1 MTPLVTAT
9 WGQLAPTLVP
19 LVVAAVW
26 VTWAAMRGA
35 R

>member
-1 MTPLVTAT
+1 MTALVTAT
-9 WGQLAPTLVP
+9 WADLAPTALP
-19 LVVAAVW
+19 LVVAAVL